1 LTVTA
6 HHADLEQ
13 RKEMRHN
20 MKSMLKPIIAIA
32 VVALILFG
40 SVKGLS
46 GIAAANED
54 KEMNVMMATILPGNT
69 SFTWEEYD
77 GEDTAI
83 QAVYKGETGFVIQ
96 TSAYGYA
103 GDIVML
109 VGVSNEGTVTGLVV
123 RDLSETY
130 GLGANALTDTAYL
143 SQYLET
149 AGDAEVGNNID
160 AITGATVTSKA
171 VTRAVNSAVAYVTG
185 ADTTSSA
192 TTWGG

>member
-1 LTVTA
+1 
-6 HHADLEQ
+6 
-13 RKEMRHN
+13 
-20 MKSMLKPIIAIA
+20 MKSMLKPIIAIVA
-32 VVALILFG
+32 VALILFG
-40 SVKGLS
+40 SVRGLS
-46 GIAAANED
+46 GIAAANEN
-54 KEMNVMMATILPGNT
+54 KEMNEMLSTLLPGNT

-77 GEDTAI
+77 GEDAAI

-103 GDIVML
+103 GNIVML

-130 GLGANALTDTAYL
+130 GLGAKALTDTVFL

-149 AGDAEVGNNID
+149 AGDAEVGTNID

-171 VTRAVNSAVAYVTG
+171 ITRAVNSAVAYVTG